1 MKKIIID
8 RFEDGFAVVETPDRR
23 FFDMPLELLPEG
35 VIEGSVIIISADP
48 DDEKLRKERIMQKA
62 KKLWT
67 D

>member
-67 D
+67 N